1 MFSAYQ
7 LLSMKTINKLSL
19 TTTFTLWT
27 MATNDV
33 FDGSRRIAADFPY
46 RSELLANLSALILLW
61 DSPAVQG
68 QILAKTGA
76 TVDQQ
81 SHAALRHLA
90 AWGPMRP
97 TAMSEVL
104 GTGASHVSKIVGRLE
119 DADLVVR
126 STDPADGRAT
136 LISLTE
142 AGEKA
147 ASGVYELGDRM
158 INEVLEGW
166 SADDVTLYTELT
178 KRFVTDAINA
188 ADQMLVRGL
197 RPVD

>member
-1 MFSAYQ
+1 MMR
-7 LLSMKTINKLSL
+7 SM
-19 TTTFTLWT
+19 
-27 MATNDV
+27 AARDA

-68 QILAKTGA
+68 QILAKTGEA
-76 TVDQQ
+76 VDQQ

-119 DADLVVR
+119 EAGLVVR
-126 STDPADGRAT
+126 STDPADRRAT

-142 AGEKA
+142 TGEEA
-147 ASGVYELGDRM
+147 ARGVYELGDRM

-178 KRFVTDAINA
+178 KRFVTNAIDA
-188 ADQMLVRGL
+188 ADQQLARGL

>member
-1 MFSAYQ
+1 MT
-7 LLSMKTINKLSL
+7 SM
-19 TTTFTLWT
+19 TTDEAFE
-27 MATNDV
+27 
-33 FDGSRRIAADFPY
+33 GKRRIAADFPY

-76 TVDQQ
+76 AVDQQ

-97 TAMSEVL
+97 TALSEVL

-119 DADLVVR
+119 EAELVVR

-136 LISLTE
+136 LISLTP
-142 AGEKA
+142 AGEEA
-147 ASGVYELGDRM
+147 ARGVYELGDRM
-158 INEVLEGW
+158 ISEVLEGW
-166 SADDVTLYTELT
+166 SADDVALYTELT
-178 KRFVTDAINA
+178 KRFVADAISA
-188 ADQMLVRGL
+188 ADQQLERGL
-197 RPVD
+197 RPIEP

>member
-1 MFSAYQ
+1 MPVA
-7 LLSMKTINKLSL
+7 NE
-19 TTTFTLWT
+19 
-27 MATNDV
+27 A

-68 QILAKTGA
+68 QILAKTGGGA
-76 TVDQQ
+76 VDQQ

-97 TAMSEVL
+97 TALSEVL

-119 DADLVVR
+119 DAGLVAR

-142 AGEKA
+142 AGEEA
-147 ASGVYELGDRM
+147 ARGVYELGDRM

-166 SADDVTLYTELT
+166 SADDVALYTELT

-188 ADQMLVRGL
+188 ADQMLARGL